1 MLQNLLGEGALSAS
15 FIPVYATL
23 LARDRGEEADRAAG
37 AVGALLLLVVAIL
50 VLLGILA
57 TPFLIGVIAPGFSGT
72 KRDLTIQLVRIIFPG
87 TGLLVLGAWCLG
99 VLNSHHKFLLAYAA
113 GVMMNIAQIVT
124 LILFG
129 HQPELPRLSVYLAW
143 GFVAGAALQF
153 GVQVPV
159 VMRVAPNLKIAFDVG
174 SEHVRTVI
182 QNFLP
187 ILVSRGVGQISG
199 WIDAMLASLLP
210 TGALAGFTNAQLL
223 YMLPISLFGMSV
235 SAAELPA
242 MSGAASD
249 DVEGMAAVRR
259 RLNAGLR
266 PIAFFVVPSSMAFF
280 ALGDVI
286 AAAVLQ
292 TGRFNRADS
301 QYVWGILAGSSVGL
315 LASTIGRLYSSS
327 YYALRD
333 TRSPLRFAIVRVV
346 LTTILGYICAI
357 HVPAW
362 IHIDPMWGAA
372 GLTASAGVAGWVEML
387 LLRRKLNARIG
398 HTSIPSDYVLKL
410 WVAAAAGAAAAWAV
424 KLSLPSLDPRITAIF
439 VLGPYG
445 LVFLAAAWLMR
456 IPEASTTLPRL
467 LRR

>member
-1 MLQNLLGEGALSAS
+1 
-15 FIPVYATL
+15 
-23 LARDRGEEADRAAG
+23 
-37 AVGALLLLVVAIL
+37 LLLVVAVL

-57 TPFLIGVIAPGFSGT
+57 TPFLISAIAPGFSGS
-72 KRDLTIQLVRIIFPG
+72 KRALTIQLVRIIFPG

-99 VLNSHHKFLLAYAA
+99 VLNSHHKFLLSYAA

-129 HQPELPRLSVYLAW
+129 HQPELPRLAMHLAW

-153 GVQVPV
+153 GVQLPV
-159 VMRVAPNLKIAFDVG
+159 VRRVAPNLRVALDTA
-174 SEHVRTVI
+174 SPHVRTVI

-199 WIDAMLASLLP
+199 YIDAMLASLLP
-210 TGALAGFTNAQLL
+210 TGALAGFSNAQLL

-242 MSGAASD
+242 MAGAAAG
-249 DVEGMAAVRR
+249 ETAGAETVRR

-292 TGRFNRADS
+292 TGRFSRADS
-301 QYVWGILAGSSVGL
+301 QYVWGILAGASIGL
-315 LASTIGRLYSSS
+315 LASTLGRLYSSS

-346 LTTILGYICAI
+346 LTTILGYVCAI
-357 HVPAW
+357 HVPHWLGLDA
-362 IHIDPMWGAA
+362 MWGAA

-387 LLRRKLNARIG
+387 LLRRRLNARIG
-398 HTSIPSDYVLKL
+398 HTGLAPDYVAKL
-410 WVAAAAGAAAAWAV
+410 WTAAAIAAAAAWLV
-424 KLSLPSLDPRITAIF
+424 KLNLPPLHPIITAILI
-439 VLGPYG
+439 LGPYG
-445 LVFLAAAWLMR
+445 IVFLAATRLMR
-456 IPEASTTLPRL
+456 VPEAATMIPKL